1 MPKIVDRDQYRKEL
15 LWKSFD
21 LFAQKGY
28 ASITM
33 REIAK
38 ELGVS
43 TGTLYHYFP
52 NKEALFLQLVEE
64 QTEQDISD
72 FLAEAQNAATL
83 PERID
88 ALVHF
93 IEKNENY
100 FVNQTLVYIDFY
112 QQQGK
117 TNVLN
122 NQVLQRVQEKTRKEL
137 SQYLQIQDRALT
149 SFIMNLVAGLLVGR
163 MFEGDVISYEEQG
176 KLLRNM
182 VCQYLENQLENQ
194 KEEHESRTTSQNYQ

>member
-1 MPKIVDRDQYRKEL
+1 MPKIVDRERYRKEL

-52 NKEALFLQLVEE
+52 NKETLFLQLIEE

-72 FLAEAQNAATL
+72 FLAEAGDPKSLSEGIKTLIDFAAKG
-83 PERID
+83 ED
-88 ALVHF
+88 YF
-93 IEKNENY
+93 IKQ
-100 FVNQTLVYIDFY
+100 FLLWADFY
-112 QQQGK
+112 QQK
-117 TNVLN
+117 ERSDILN
-122 NQVLQRVQEKTRKEL
+122 NRILQRVLEQNRKVL
-137 SQYLQIQDRALT
+137 SQYLQIQDKVVIDLIINHLNGL
-149 SFIMNLVAGLLVGR
+149 IMAR
-163 MFEGDVISYEEQG
+163 MFEGEAISYEEQG
-176 KLLRNM
+176 ELLAKM
-182 VCQYLENQLENQ
+182 LVTYLENQ
-194 KEEHESRTTSQNYQ
+194 KEEG